1 MNTPQRTTMKRS
13 FLRSFS
19 AVAVLSLA
27 VSALAQDKG
36 VAVNNDGRA
45 PNPHAILD
53 VSSNYL
59 PLGTAI
65 QKGMLI
71 PRLTLAQ
78 RNALGAVAG
87 LPQGLTIYQL
97 DNTPGFYVVEYG
109 QWFKIDGGSDSW
121 NITGNNTGTPVNDF
135 FGTRDDQ
142 DLVFKT
148 NNTQVMR
155 MEGTP
160 ATRYV
165 HIGTATTTPNERLD
179 VTNAIRIFNPSPG
192 SWAATNPA
200 TRFAAGNDQ
209 GTILF
214 RPSGT
219 GTPGD
224 SLQATFN
231 PGGNQNRNILMWNG
245 HWGNI
250 DGTAPANLAAAD
262 ANAGGWNRLEN
273 EYEERFTKAYT
284 QQGTPACVTTNATV
298 RVLIPQV
305 DSTVA
310 ANFTSSLASPVRE
323 FVSVYPH
330 NTSAR
335 IRHQHMYLKD
345 ELNVEI
351 NQLSPTGNPLAT
363 GGLCAGQP
371 ITAIGFRIGAGGAT
385 KAVPLNGMSITIKH
399 APLGVNNLSAGFDL
413 TTDPAQSCYV
423 QLANTFRPTVAN
435 NWENFTPL
443 SQPFVW
449 DGARN
454 IIVEIS
460 YATTASAAAQP
471 PVLFGPSPG
480 AALLTAS
487 WNSTSLLAPCAN
499 TAPAGFCPAA
509 NAPGGMPWANAACGV
524 LNTNGGTTQFRPVV
538 RFYGTV
544 ATAPAATSGNNSFI
558 WYNGGLIVESTTSP
572 NPWGRQET
580 PYWAFRGPGTI
591 SAEKGVY
598 DGSTKLND
606 HVFDRAFD
614 GAVNPADAE
623 TFGSVRNLDIDEMSD
638 VTRVDRHLPTMKGR
652 DSWRAERGFSLGDLT
667 NQLWTTAETQALYVS
682 DLHDRL
688 NVLELLSTDRPVGA
702 EESAVAKNSIR
713 TIKGYTD
720 AEKAALM
727 NSIDRRTVTTNQ
739 R

>member
-1 MNTPQRTTMKRS
+1 MKRS

-27 VSALAQDKG
+27 VPALAQDKG

-109 QWFKIDGGSDSW
+109 QWFKIDGGSNSW

-135 FGTRDDQ
+135 FGTRDDR
-142 DLVFKT
+142 DLAFKT
-148 NNTQVMR
+148 NNIQVMR
-155 MEGTP
+155 MEATP

-165 HIGTATTTPNERLD
+165 HIGTNITVPNERLD

-214 RPSGT
+214 RPSGA

-284 QQGTPACVTTNATV
+284 QQGTPACVTTNASV

-330 NTSAR
+330 NAAAR

-345 ELNVEI
+345 ELNVEMS
-351 NQLSPTGNPLAT
+351 QLNLGNVNAT

-371 ITAIGFRIGAGGAT
+371 ITAISFRIGAGGAT
-385 KAVPLNGMSITIKH
+385 KPVPGNGMAITIKH
-399 APLGVNNLSAGFDL
+399 APLGVNNLSAGFEL
-413 TTDPAQSCYV
+413 TTDPAQSCYLQPAAV
-423 QLANTFRPTVAN
+423 TNRPTVAN
-435 NWENFTPL
+435 NWEVFTPL
-443 SQPFVW
+443 SQPFIW

-454 IIVEIS
+454 IIVEIC
-460 YATTASAAAQP
+460 YATTAAVAAQP
-471 PVLFGPSPG
+471 PVLFGPSPSG
-480 AALLTAS
+480 ALLTAS
-487 WNSTSLLAPCAN
+487 WNSAVLVAPCAN
-499 TAPAGFCPAA
+499 PAPVGFCPSGI
-509 NAPGGMPWANAACGV
+509 APGGMP
-524 LNTNGGTTQFRPVV
+524 
-538 RFYGTV
+538 
-544 ATAPAATSGNNSFI
+544 
-558 WYNGGLIVESTTSP
+558 
-572 NPWGRQET
+572 
-580 PYWAFRGPGTI
+580 
-591 SAEKGVY
+591 
-598 DGSTKLND
+598 
-606 HVFDRAFD
+606 
-614 GAVNPADAE
+614 
-623 TFGSVRNLDIDEMSD
+623 
-638 VTRVDRHLPTMKGR
+638 
-652 DSWRAERGFSLGDLT
+652 
-667 NQLWTTAETQALYVS
+667 
-682 DLHDRL
+682 
-688 NVLELLSTDRPVGA
+688 
-702 EESAVAKNSIR
+702 
-713 TIKGYTD
+713 
-720 AEKAALM
+720 
-727 NSIDRRTVTTNQ
+727 
-739 R
+739 